1 MLLSVILVRIVG
13 RGRLEINEQ
22 TVIKKFFRKM
32 GFKRKACA
40 PVKGFLAV
48 LKPNVQQ
55 WLSEEAEV
63 GLLVTLGF

>member
-1 MLLSVILVRIVG
+1 MLVRIVG
-13 RGRLEINEQ
+13 WGLERNEQ
-22 TVIKKFFRKM
+22 TEKMFFRKM
-32 GFKRKACA
+32 GFKHNACA